1 MNGTKAQEWFLIK
14 KNWMEELKDL
24 SNEEFG
30 LLVRSL
36 FTSGEP
42 EGTLK
47 MIYGLLK
54 DEYDRVNA
62 NREEG
67 LLKRREASLKGVEAR
82 KNKTSG
88 EPEVNRTHTHTHTP
102 THTQTQT
109 PTGTPIEKNTPTN
122 TKKKKSTY
130 RKAKERGIYK
140 DRDKLVIDP
149 TDKELDK
156 IDSMDSKEFLEYAE
170 GKSYE
175 YWVDSKQ
182 VDMYAGKELT
192 DADRRALKK
201 YSLNKK
207 FNEVFE

>member
-1 MNGTKAQEWFLIK
+1 MNKAKAQEWFLIK

-24 SNEEFG
+24 SNEDFG

-54 DEYDRVNA
+54 DEYGRVNA

-88 EPEVNRTHTHTHTP
+88 EPEVNRTHTQTR
-102 THTQTQT
+102 TQTQT
-109 PTGTPIEKNTPTN
+109 PTGTPIEKNTPIE
-122 TKKKKSTY
+122 KSTKGT
-130 RKAKERGIYK
+130 RKSTLRLPNELNVEEF
-140 DRDKLVIDP
+140 DRI
-149 TDKELDK
+149 
-156 IDSMDSKEFLEYAE
+156 
-170 GKSYE
+170 
-175 YWVDSKQ
+175 
-182 VDMYAGKELT
+182 
-192 DADRRALKK
+192 
-201 YSLNKK
+201 
-207 FNEVFE
+207 FE